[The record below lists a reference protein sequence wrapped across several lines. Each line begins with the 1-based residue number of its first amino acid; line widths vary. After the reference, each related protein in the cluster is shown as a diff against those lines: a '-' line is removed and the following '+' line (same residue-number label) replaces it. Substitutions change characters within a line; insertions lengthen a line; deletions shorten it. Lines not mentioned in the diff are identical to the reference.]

1 MEIEEKQDKKWV
13 IFFGNKK
20 LLAVNTDYK
29 KCWKDHCEQN
39 VGFDSHLNQIVASIK
54 DLFLQS

>member
-1 MEIEEKQDKKWV
+1 MEIEEKQDKKLL

-29 KCWKDHCEQN
+29 KCWKDHCGQN
-39 VGFDSHLNQIVASIK
+39 VGFDFHLCQIVASVK
-54 DLFLQS
+54 EF